1 MKIRR
6 RPSYPSIAVER
17 LTFQLNLSK
26 EDQPQNILEE
36 IVWHKDGEIEKEREF
51 FPIHRLQKQLQ
62 VAPPVQDFR
71 EALVQSP
78 HPVALIAE
86 VKKASPSKGLLRED
100 FDAVEIALAYDLGGA
115 DALSVLTD
123 ENFFQGSFE
132 NLARVREAVPRPTL
146 CKDFILSPYQIYKA
160 RCHGADAILLI
171 VAVLSDQ
178 DLKYLGKIARSL
190 GMAVLVEVH
199 DLEELD
205 RALALEDLDLLGINN
220 RNLEDFTVDLDTTKQ
235 LLDQR
240 REILQKRDILVVSE
254 SGIHHPEDLLFLAK
268 QGVGAVLVGES
279 LVTQADPK
287 QAVLNL
293 LFRNP

>member
-1 MKIRR
+1 MRIRR
-6 RPSYPSIAVER
+6 RPSYPSISVER
-17 LTFQLNLSK
+17 LTFQLNLPK
-26 EDQPQNILEE
+26 EDQAQNILEQ
-36 IVWHKDGEIEKEREF
+36 IVWYKDGEIEKEREF
-51 FPIHRLQKQLQ
+51 FPIARLKKQLH

-71 EALVQSP
+71 GALVESP

-100 FDAVEIALAYDLGGA
+100 FDAVEIAIAYDQGGA

-123 ENFFQGSFE
+123 QNFFQGSFE
-132 NLARVREAVPRPTL
+132 NLARVRGAVSRPTL

-160 RCHGADAILLI
+160 RSHGADAILLI

-254 SGIHHPEDLLFLAK
+254 SGIYHPEDLVFLAK
-268 QGVGAVLVGES
+268 QGVRAVLVGES
-279 LVTQADPK
+279 LITQADPK

-293 LFRNP
+293 LLRNP